1 MFKQTVMKTDKQKFD
16 ELWIDYEIRKSMIDA
31 EDSRN
36 KLRIA
41 ELNGGDKFISKIKKA
56 TIRFV

>member
-1 MFKQTVMKTDKQKFD
+1 MKTDKQKFD